1 MAHMK
6 TLSLWVAATC
16 VASLAVVSFAGARAD
31 PEPAAAAA
39 AASPATTSVANLPVT
54 ARPKG
59 HYAALDAL
67 PDWGGV
73 WVLNRPAGVPA
84 APGVSGSERP
94 VLKGKYLQD
103 YQAWQHEVESKGGQ
117 VAREGSY
124 CTPPGMPGIMGIGQY
139 PIEFL
144 FTPGRVTTH
153 HEAWMQW
160 RNIYTDGRGHPDDLD
175 PTFEGDSIGHWEGAT
190 LVVDT
195 VGIKSTVALGMGMK
209 HSDKLHIIERMH
221 LAKGD
226 SDTLVVEMT
235 AEDPEALAKPWTH
248 TLTFKRSRDW
258 QLLEFECAENDRNP
272 VDPNG
277 NTGFKRE

>member
-1 MAHMK
+1 MEGMK
-6 TLSLWVAATC
+6 TLSLWVAAVC
-16 VASLAVVSFAGARAD
+16 AASVASVSFAGARPD
-31 PEPAAAAA
+31 PERPTPAAAD
-39 AASPATTSVANLPVT
+39 SPATTSAANVPVT
-54 ARPKG
+54 AHPKG
-59 HYAALDAL
+59 HYAALDGL

-73 WVLNRPAGVPA
+73 WVLNHP
-84 APGVSGSERP
+84 APGAPGNEKP
-94 VLKGKYLQD
+94 VLKGEYLQD
-103 YQAWQHEVESKGGQ
+103 YQTWQHEVESKGGQ

-124 CTPPGMPGIMGIGQY
+124 CTPPGMPGIMSIGQY

-175 PTFEGDSIGHWEGAT
+175 PTFEGDSIGHWEGGT

-195 VGIKSTVALGMGMK
+195 VGIKPTVALGMGMK
-209 HSDKLHIIERMH
+209 HSGKLHIIERMH

-226 SDTLVVEMT
+226 PDTLVVEMT
-235 AEDPEALAKPWTH
+235 AEDPEALAKPWAH

-272 VDPNG
+272 VDANG

>member
-1 MAHMK
+1 MK
-6 TLSLWVAATC
+6 ILSSWVVGACAAS
-16 VASLAVVSFAGARAD
+16 VATVGFAVARAD

-39 AASPATTSVANLPVT
+39 SPATKATIPIT
-54 ARPKG
+54 AHPKG

-73 WVLNRPAGVPA
+73 WVLSRPA
-84 APGVSGSERP
+84 PGGTGNERP

-103 YQAWQHEVESKGGQ
+103 YQAWQHDVESKGGQ
-117 VAREGSY
+117 VAREGSH

-175 PTFEGDSIGHWEGAT
+175 PTFEGDSIGHWEGGT

-195 VGIKSTVALGMGMK
+195 IGIKPAVALGMGMK

-226 SDTLVVEMT
+226 PDSLVVEMT
-235 AEDPEALAKPWTH
+235 AEDPEALEKPWSH

-272 VDPNG
+272 VDPSG